1 MSGINRTS
9 RREFFLLGFNH
20 FQSLTPFLFTL
31 FLIVYI
37 LTVVGNVLVVILVS
51 ISHRLKTPMYLF
63 LRNLSICEVLFTT
76 NIVPKMLQVLL
87 QGGSTISFTGCMTQ
101 LYMFGA
107 TGMAECLLLTS
118 MSYDRYLAI
127 CKPLHYSSIM
137 NFKQHLYLVIFS
149 WLYGLVLPIIAVSL
163 IYSFDFC
170 DSNTL
175 DHFFCDL
182 APILELSCSDTSIV
196 EFEVFAQ
203 SIPVFIFTFTYIGAA
218 KPSTFGLVNWGVCS
232 HGVRTGRTHQ
242 DLPEKD
248 QWEAAT
254 EVYHLQ
260 DLPGGPMGT
269 AAASEHVTLDLQRE
283 ISPWSCS
290 EGKKQD
296 LVPKASTRRCPAL
309 ARTDVSAEQVP
320 LRQEKNGRPQQK
332 RPEIPP
338 VQKRELDP

>member
-37 LTVVGNVLVVILVS
+37 LTMVGNVLVVILVS

-137 NFKQHLYLVIFS
+137 NFKQHLYLVMFS
-149 WLYGLVLPIIAVSL
+149 WLYGLVLPVIAIGL

-170 DSNTL
+170 DSNAL

-182 APILELSCSDTSIV
+182 APILELSCSDTSIM

-203 SIPVFIFTFTYIGAA
+203 SIPIFIFTFIYIVGTYFKIFLAIMRIPSQIGRQKAF
-218 KPSTFGLVNWGVCS
+218 STCSSHLTVVCTYYGTMIILYVTPNRRQSKTVNKTLSLLYSV
-232 HGVRTGRTHQ
+232 
-242 DLPEKD
+242 
-248 QWEAAT
+248 
-254 EVYHLQ
+254 
-260 DLPGGPMGT
+260 
-269 AAASEHVTLDLQRE
+269 VTPLLNPVIYSLRNQE
-283 ISPWSCS
+283 IRKSLSS
-290 EGKKQD
+290 
-296 LVPKASTRRCPAL
+296 LF
-309 ARTDVSAEQVP
+309 
-320 LRQEKNGRPQQK
+320 K
-332 RPEIPP
+332 RK
-338 VQKRELDP
+338 V

>member
-170 DSNTL
+170 DSNAL

-203 SIPVFIFTFTYIGAA
+203 SIPVFIFTFTYIVGTYFNIFLAIMRI
-218 KPSTFGLVNWGVCS
+218 PSEIGRQKAFSTCSSHLTVVCTYYGTMIILYVTPNRRQSITVNKTLSLLYSV
-232 HGVRTGRTHQ
+232 
-242 DLPEKD
+242 
-248 QWEAAT
+248 
-254 EVYHLQ
+254 
-260 DLPGGPMGT
+260 
-269 AAASEHVTLDLQRE
+269 VTPLLNPVIYSLRNQE
-283 ISPWSCS
+283 IRKSLSS
-290 EGKKQD
+290 
-296 LVPKASTRRCPAL
+296 LF
-309 ARTDVSAEQVP
+309 
-320 LRQEKNGRPQQK
+320 K
-332 RPEIPP
+332 RK
-338 VQKRELDP
+338 V